1 MQGLTRARVRI
12 GQAGALAACVL
23 ALVACGSKQ
32 KVDSGGFT
40 TDQRKAA
47 VAALAQLRQTAIP
60 RTVVAISYRSGQAP
74 NTCAVI
80 PAPGA
85 SGTFDLVL
93 AWQQL
98 KPDYRSVPQSLL
110 EARIGGAS
118 AKTVRFHVTSFGGK
132 IPESTRVKASLVRAA
147 VARPAEQ
154 CEVLESGQLELI
166 APH

>member
-1 MQGLTRARVRI
+1 MQRVTRAQVRI
-12 GQAGALAACVL
+12 GQAGILVACVL

-40 TDQRKAA
+40 ANQRTAA
-47 VAALAQLRQTAIP
+47 AAALAQLRRTAIP
-60 RTVVAISYRSGQAP
+60 RTVVAISYRSGQGP
-74 NTCAVI
+74 NTCTVI
-80 PAPGA
+80 PAPGG
-85 SGTFDLVL
+85 SGAFDLVL

-110 EARIGGAS
+110 EATIGGTS
-118 AKTVRFHVTSFGGK
+118 AKTVRFNVTSFGGT
-132 IPESTRVKASLVRAA
+132 IPESTKVKASLVRAA

-154 CEVLESGQLELI
+154 CEVLESGQPELV

>member
-1 MQGLTRARVRI
+1 MRVRRTI
-12 GQAGALAACVL
+12 GGASVVAVCAL

-40 TDQRKAA
+40 ADERKAA
-47 VAALAQLRQTAIP
+47 QTALDQLRASAIP
-60 RTVVAISYRSGQAP
+60 RTVVAISYRSGQGP
-74 NTCAVI
+74 NTCTVI

-98 KPDYRSVPQSLL
+98 KPDYKSVPESLL
-110 EARIGGAS
+110 EATIGEAS
-118 AKTVRFHVTSFGGK
+118 AKAVRFHVTSFGGK

-154 CEVLESGQLELI
+154 CEVLESGQLELV

>member
-12 GQAGALAACVL
+12 GRAGALGACVL
-23 ALVACGSKQ
+23 ALVACGSKP

-40 TDQRKAA
+40 ADERAA
-47 VAALAQLRQTAIP
+47 AQTALAQLRLTAIP
-60 RTVVAISYRSGQAP
+60 RTVVAISYRSGQGP
-74 NTCAVI
+74 NTCVVI
-80 PAPGA
+80 PAPGG
-85 SGTFDLVL
+85 SGRFDLVL

-98 KPDYRSVPQSLL
+98 KPDYRSVPESLL
-110 EARIGGAS
+110 EATIGGTS
-118 AKTVRFHVTSFGGK
+118 AKAVRFNVTSFGGK